1 MMSGATNQKDKGPTG
16 AKIVT
21 AIVARGRVLQAEDGK
36 SLVAGD
42 EVNLPADE
50 VERLRQLGFLDDP
63 DAPVIQRG
71 NGPRFGSGSGPQI
84 RRG

>member
-1 MMSGATNQKDKGPTG
+1 MSGANTPKDKAPTT
-16 AKIVT
+16 AKLVT
-21 AIVARGRVLQAEDGK
+21 AVVAHGRVLLAEDGE

-42 EVNLPADE
+42 EVDLPADE
-50 VERLRQLGFLDDP
+50 VERLQQLGFLEDP

>member
-1 MMSGATNQKDKGPTG
+1 MSGATTPKDKAPAT
-16 AKIVT
+16 AKLVT
-21 AIVARGRVLQAEDGK
+21 AVVALGRVLLTEDGE

-42 EVNLPADE
+42 EVDLPADE
-50 VERLRQLGFLDDP
+50 VERLRRLGFLEDP

>member
-1 MMSGATNQKDKGPTG
+1 MSGANTPKDKAATT

-21 AIVARGRVLQAEDGK
+21 AVVAHGRVLLSEDGA

-42 EVNLPADE
+42 EVDLPADE
-50 VERLRQLGFLDDP
+50 DQRLRQLGFLEDP
-63 DAPVIQRG
+63 DAPVIRRD
-71 NGPRFGSGSGPQI
+71 NGPRFGSAAGPQI